1 MARFR
6 RMVAPINSVKHFIA
20 LTNQTINSAGLLSNI
35 LVDAVSVGD
44 AHAVVS
50 DVTEGSVVKA
60 VHLNHWVLNNG
71 STGTIGQYTAVLEK
85 VPAGQAG
92 ATVSQLL
99 NLQAYPNK
107 KNVLNTFQ
115 GNLSAAID
123 GANATTY
130 MQGWFKIPK
139 GKQRFG
145 LGDRLILSMTPT
157 GEQVNVCGMTIYK
170 EYQ

>member
-1 MARFR
+1 ME
-6 RMVAPINSVKHFIA
+6 
-20 LTNQTINSAGLLSNI
+20 
-35 LVDAVSVGD
+35 AVSVGD
-44 AHAVVS
+44 AHSVTS
-50 DVTEGSVVKA
+50 DVTEGSLVKA
-60 VHLNHWVLNNG
+60 VHMNHWFINNG
-71 STGTIGQYTAVLEK
+71 ATGTITQFTAILEK

-92 ATVSQLL
+92 ATASQLL

-115 GNLSAAID
+115 GNQSAGID
-123 GANATTY
+123 GVGAFTY
-130 MQGWFKIPK
+130 MQGWFKISK

-157 GEQVNVCGMTIYK
+157 GQQVNICGMVVYK